1 MQYQCTTLCQYMCV
15 LRPPKTSHLVTTVY
29 KDNAAMQ
36 YVYGSTMKVK
46 INCHWLV
53 SCSLP
58 PISIMD
64 KIVQGPLPS
73 LVSIRALLVK
83 EPNTS
88 CMSLKLAMNLNTN
101 SDN

>member
-1 MQYQCTTLCQYMCV
+1 MQYQCTTLRQYMCV
-15 LRPPKTSHLVTTVY
+15 LRPPSHSVTTVY
-29 KDNAAMQ
+29 KDNAAMW

-64 KIVQGPLPS
+64 KTVQGPLPS

-83 EPNTS
+83 EQLHVLEISNEP
-88 CMSLKLAMNLNTN
+88 KHQQR
-101 SDN
+101 